1 MSHVRFTLTFG
12 LNIGKDRSVARPT
25 ARQYILSQVEDV
37 GILFSSLF
45 ELEGVYQ
52 GEIEQAFR
60 LETIVPREDES
71 DMRQRMHYVAMRY
84 NSQYEQD
91 CVMLTR
97 ESIEM
102 SLIERVRQ
110 N

>member
-12 LNIGKDRSVARPT
+12 LNIGKDRSVCRPV
-25 ARQYILSQVEDV
+25 ARQYILSQVEDI

-60 LETIVPREDES
+60 LETIVPREDEPY
-71 DMRQRMHYVAMRY
+71 MRQQMHYVASRY
-84 NSQYEQD
+84 NSQFEQD
-91 CVMLTR
+91 CVMMTR
-97 ESIEM
+97 ESLEM
-102 SLIERVRQ
+102 SLVERIKAD
-110 N
+110 